1 MSSDERLRA
10 LERSGD
16 RQAYLRECWMVGG
29 REMFEAALRPGDEV
43 EVDSYFADRRYAAV
57 EPGRPAVVIEKAPM
71 HGRIAG
77 PSVRTDWEWEVECE
91 QTRAKGDPAGT
102 LPLTRYMVSWLRP
115 RGLVPRGH
123 GG

>member
-1 MSSDERLRA
+1 MSSDVRLRA
-10 LERSGD
+10 AERSGD
-16 RQAYLRECWMVGG
+16 RQAYLLECWRVGG

-71 HGRIAG
+71 DGRHAG
-77 PSVRTDWEWEVECE
+77 PSVRTDWEWNVECE
-91 QTRAKGDPAGT
+91 EVSANG
-102 LPLTRYMVSWLRP
+102 PLSERRVTHYMVSWLRP

>member
-1 MSSDERLRA
+1 MSSDARLRA

-16 RQAYLRECWMVGG
+16 RQAYLLECWRVGG

-43 EVDSYFADRRYAAV
+43 EVDSYFADRRHAAV

-71 HGRIAG
+71 HNRNAG
-77 PSVRTDWEWEVECE
+77 PSVRTDWEWNVECE
-91 QTRAKGDPAGT
+91 QVSAEGDP
-102 LPLTRYMVSWLRP
+102 PNERRLTHYMVSWLRP
-115 RGLVPRGH
+115 RGL